1 MQFWYSHLK
10 KLEKQQKNGPNP
22 RSRKQLT
29 KFRAEINEL
38 EMKGTVE
45 QINRL
50 DAGSLR
56 EWIKLTDLWQDLSKR
71 MEKGP
76 KLIKF
81 WYRTKCSKSLAI
93 REKQIKTTL
102 RYHLIPVRMAKMDKA
117 GNNKCWRGC
126 RERGTLLHCWL
137 ECKLVQ
143 LLWKTVWRFLKKLK
157 TELPYDPAIALLN
170 VYPKDTKVV
179 IQRGT
184 SPQCS

>member
-38 EMKGTVE
+38 ETKGTVE

-93 REKQIKTTL
+93 REIQIKTTL
-102 RYHLIPVRMAKMDKA
+102 RYHITPIEWQKLTRQETAIA
-117 GNNKCWRGC
+117 GEDVEKGDS
-126 RERGTLLHCWL
+126 LLQCWL
-137 ECKLVQ
+137 ECRLVQ
-143 LLWKTVWRFLKKLK
+143 PLWKTVLSSHKK
-157 TELPYDPAIALLN
+157 
-170 VYPKDTKVV
+170 
-179 IQRGT
+179 
-184 SPQCS
+184 